1 MYAISPPCLLSL
13 PSLCSLPFPFLS
25 LPFPPIPFPP
35 PSLLPPSPFP
45 SFLLPPSKVVFASG
59 SPFDPVE
66 HNNKVK

>member
-25 LPFPPIPFPP
+25 LPFHPL
-35 PSLLPPSPFP
+35 PSPSVPSPFP